1 MKSRM
6 RKTLA
11 LLLVLTFAIGSVSAS
26 AVSTITTKFDY
37 VLQQIESNSLYT
49 QDKGMS
55 QSEIDQ

>member
-26 AVSTITTKFDY
+26 AVSTITTKFD
-37 VLQQIESNSLYT
+37 
-49 QDKGMS
+49 
-55 QSEIDQ
+55 